1 MIYLYNNIS
10 NKTLGKKFRVGVVLK
25 NKDNKILLFKNKI
38 KRINKELYDI
48 PCVEIDEFKEEN
60 IIYMLK
66 NKYNINIQKIYGYI
80 NEYNVLDEN
89 CNNNLQV
96 NVCSDIYMDKELMLE
111 NYLYRDVDYVLEKCI
126 ISDYLRECLEIYK
139 YNFNNN
145 K

>member
-1 MIYLYNNIS
+1 MYLYDNIS